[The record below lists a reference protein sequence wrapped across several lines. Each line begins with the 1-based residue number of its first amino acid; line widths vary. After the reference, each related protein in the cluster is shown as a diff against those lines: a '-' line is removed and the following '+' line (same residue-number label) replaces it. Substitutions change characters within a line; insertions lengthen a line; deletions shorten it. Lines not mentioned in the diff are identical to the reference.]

1 MKFLKLLADLSIG
14 RVLILAGLVTGGYYF
29 SYYDDGSSLS
39 TQIDSIEKMLQDETN
54 RRAQIEKVIKKEE
67 EMRGN
72 VLQLE
77 RNLEVVK
84 SKIPI
89 DFKDT
94 EMSNVMNSAA
104 RASRLIIKELSI
116 VETTQKGNQNPGSV
130 RLEDLVDEVRF
141 KIILTGSFDSF
152 INFLEL
158 ISREEKILK
167 ARNFTFEKE
176 STVNFDDDS
185 VIFRGDIIGF
195 KQSSILS
202 GAPSVTK

>member
-1 MKFLKLLADLSIG
+1 MKLLKLLADLSIG
-14 RVLILAGLVTGGYYF
+14 RVIILAGLVTGGYYF
-29 SYYDDGSSLS
+29 SYFDDGSNLEQ
-39 TQIDSIEKMLQDETN
+39 QIISIESMLSEEAT
-54 RRAQIEKVIKKEE
+54 RREQIEKVIKKEE

-94 EMSNVMNSAA
+94 DMSNMMNSAA
-104 RASRLIIKELSI
+104 RSTGLIIKELSI
-116 VETTQKGNQNPGSV
+116 FETTQKGVQNPGSV

-141 KIILTGSFDSF
+141 KIILTGSFDAF
-152 INFLEL
+152 INFLDT
-158 ISREEKILK
+158 ISREEEIIK

-176 STVNFDDDS
+176 ATINFDDDS
-185 VIFRGDIIGF
+185 VIFRGEIVGF
-195 KQSSILS
+195 KQSSLLS
-202 GAPSVTK
+202 GAASVTK